1 MLWCYEFIYTQL
13 YKALISDEMTTA
25 MQKKLN
31 EWRIL
36 NVNMIMWRQYILK
49 FDKDGL
55 NVSST

>member
-1 MLWCYEFIYTQL
+1 MLWCYEFISNQL